1 MAVKGQFF
9 NMIALPPGQR
19 IRIGRWL
26 GQTAE
31 LEALESKK
39 TNILSC
45 RESNRESPFVR
56 PEA

>member
-1 MAVKGQFF
+1 MEVKGQFF
-9 NMIALPPGQR
+9 NMLALPPGQR

-26 GQTAE
+26 CQTAE

-39 TNILSC
+39 INILSY
-45 RESNRESPFVR
+45 RESNRDSPFVR

>member
-1 MAVKGQFF
+1 MEVNGQLF
-9 NMIALPPGQR
+9 NMVALPPGRR

-26 GQTAE
+26 GQAAE
-31 LEALESKK
+31 LEALEKKK

-45 RESNRESPFVR
+45 REPKRDSPFVR